1 MKKLLCALLI
11 LSVLLAGCA
20 KESRQL
26 PKICS
31 NAYCL
36 PYAKEAAKTFLAYS
50 DEEIGKF
57 IFETAE
63 EDAYGS
69 LIAGQCD
76 MIFCSLPGEDQV
88 RFANERGVTLACFPV
103 LLQPENGADPA
114 QLFAVIRGGEEDS
127 LAGSLAQWCAWP
139 DGQELARTLGFT
151 PSEDASK

>member
-1 MKKLLCALLI
+1 MKKLLCVLLI
-11 LSVLLAGCA
+11 LSVLFTSCA

-36 PYAKEAAKTFLAYS
+36 PFAKDAAKAFLAYS
-50 DEEIGKF
+50 DEETDKF
-57 IFETAE
+57 IFETIE

-76 MIFCSLPGEDQV
+76 LIFCPLPGEEQV
-88 RFANERGVTLACFPV
+88 RFANERGVTLACFPI
-103 LLQPENGADPA
+103 LLQPEDGSDPA

-139 DGQELARTLGFT
+139 EGQELARSLGFT
-151 PSEDASK
+151 PNEDAAE